1 MTHGVIKRPESSM
14 PAQNGPSVQCTLV
27 GSSIDNPS
35 NHSKTK

>member
-14 PAQNGPSVQCTLV
+14 PAQNRPSVQCTLV
-27 GSSIDNPS
+27 GSSINNPS